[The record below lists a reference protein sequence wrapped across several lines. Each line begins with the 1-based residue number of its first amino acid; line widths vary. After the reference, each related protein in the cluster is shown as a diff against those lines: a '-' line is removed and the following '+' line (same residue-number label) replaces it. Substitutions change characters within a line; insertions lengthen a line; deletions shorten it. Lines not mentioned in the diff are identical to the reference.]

1 MRELMQRLRQDWREQ
16 PVTVSLEVI
25 GTATSMVAAVLLS
38 LELTGLIPVY
48 VFWMMGSVS
57 LMTSS
62 IQRKNMNLMM
72 LMLFYTIMNMI
83 GLWNYAV

>member
-1 MRELMQRLRQDWREQ
+1 MLKLIEKLRQDWRDH

-25 GTATSMVAAVLLS
+25 GTATSMVAAILLS
-38 LELTGLIPVY
+38 FELTGLIPVY

-62 IQRKNMNLMM
+62 IQRQNMNLMM
-72 LMLFYTIMNMI
+72 LMMFYTIMNMI
-83 GLWNYAV
+83 GLWNYAI